1 MPRSS
6 STPWYRGGIKAS
18 RSNPC
23 GRKSGTHFGVW
34 PCDRP
39 DLRVQVVRKQDSL
52 SLVDVHGPEDPVKT
66 ITPMQAME
74 LASLL
79 RAIGEEALGQVIATA
94 ATKAQKGQSRSTGIG
109 TWHPR

>member
-1 MPRSS
+1 MPRKDILA
-6 STPWYRGGIKAS
+6 RFGI
-18 RSNPC
+18 
-23 GRKSGTHFGVW
+23 T
-34 PCDRP
+34 DRP
-39 DLRVQVVRKQDSL
+39 DLRVQVVREQDSP

-94 ATKAQKGQSRSTGIG
+94 ATKAQKANQARQA
-109 TWHPR
+109 